1 MKNTKFADQVMAYK
15 NDLTPFAISLTHNTE
30 DAKDLYQETVFK
42 ALSNQDKFNENTN
55 LKAWLFTIM
64 KNLFINNY
72 RKLVKKREV
81 YGKVADKTSL
91 QTSTNVNRGY
101 ANLRLSEINAA
112 IDGLSEIYRVP
123 FQMYYAGFKYQEI
136 ADKLNE
142 PLGTIKSRIHLAR
155 KQLKQV
161 LER

>member
-1 MKNTKFADQVMAYK
+1 MSTNKFAEEVMAFK
-15 NDLTPFAISLTHNTE
+15 NDLTPFAISLTHNVD
-30 DAKDLYQETVFK
+30 DAQDLYQETLYK
-42 ALSNQDKFNENTN
+42 ALSNEDKFNKNTN

-64 KNLFINNY
+64 KNIFINNY

-81 YGKVADKTSL
+81 YGNVADKLAVSKN
-91 QTSTNVNRGY
+91 SNVNKGY
-101 ANLRLSEINAA
+101 ANLRLSEINRA
-112 IDGLSEIYRVP
+112 IDDLSEIYRVP

-136 ADKLNE
+136 ADELNE

-155 KQLKQV
+155 KQLKSV